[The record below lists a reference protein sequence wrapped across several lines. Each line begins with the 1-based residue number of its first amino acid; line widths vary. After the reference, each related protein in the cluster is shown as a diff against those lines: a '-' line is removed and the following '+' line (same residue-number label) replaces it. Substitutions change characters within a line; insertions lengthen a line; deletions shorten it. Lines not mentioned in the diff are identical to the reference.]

1 MEGRL
6 LLKDCTLLDGGRLRS
21 HQAVVVEGP
30 AVARVGP
37 DADEPVR
44 PGDWAVEAR
53 GRLLVPGRIDAHAL
67 LPGLEDARR
76 PPTPAEVEALSLGA
90 IAGALRAGTT
100 CGLAQLPSGGDAAV
114 NLAAQARAARK
125 LGFRLLSSLAA
136 EGIHGVAAHD
146 VNLAAVEGTR
156 MDPLVRH
163 GLGFADALS
172 ASDELLRVMG
182 RDLHRLAVPVQ
193 FRLADSDAQL
203 VEHFELHG
211 RRIVERLERHG
222 LLGPS
227 TIAAHARAIDGAEA
241 ALLANRSVLV
251 AWSPLDDLLGEL
263 HGFAAVWLPEHRVA
277 LGSGGVGG
285 LAAHWTAA
293 RTLAHRAA
301 RLGRLWAEERL
312 LELLGGVG
320 AADLLG
326 RLFGHPIGVVA
337 PGALADLVLLDQVPA
352 EDEPLEAVLH
362 RSVEVPV
369 AWTVV
374 HGRVVVREGQLLG
387 ADAVE
392 LLTEAAAAR
401 RALR

>member
-30 AVARVGP
+30 LVARVGP
-37 DADEPVR
+37 DASEPAR
-44 PGDWAVEAR
+44 PGDWAVDAR

-67 LPGLEDARR
+67 LPGLDSAARA
-76 PPTPAEVEALSLGA
+76 PTPAEVEALSLGA
-90 IAGALRAGTT
+90 MASALRAGTT
-100 CGLAQLPSGGDAAV
+100 CGLSQLPSGGDAATS
-114 NLAAQARAARK
+114 LAAQARVARK

-146 VNLAAVEGTR
+146 VNLAAVEATR
-156 MDPLVRH
+156 ADPLVRH

-172 ASDELLRVMG
+172 ASDELLRVAG
-182 RDLHRLAVPVQ
+182 RDLHRLGAPVQ
-193 FRLADSDAQL
+193 FRLAESDEQL

-222 LLGPS
+222 LLGAS

-241 ALLANRSVLV
+241 ALLASRSVLV
-251 AWSPLDDLLGEL
+251 SWSPLADLLGEL
-263 HGFAAVWLPEHRVA
+263 HGFAAVGLPAHRVA
-277 LGSGGVGG
+277 RGWGGVGG
-285 LAAHWTAA
+285 LAAQWTAA

-320 AADLLG
+320 AADLLS
-326 RLFGHPIGVVA
+326 RLFGHPLGAVA
-337 PGALADLVLLDQVPA
+337 PEALADLVLLDQVPA
-352 EDEPLEAVLH
+352 EDDPVEAVLH
-362 RSVEVPV
+362 RSVEAPV

-401 RALR
+401 HALR

>member
-1 MEGRL
+1 
-6 LLKDCTLLDGGRLRS
+6 LRS

-30 AVARVGP
+30 LVARVGP
-37 DADEPVR
+37 DASEPVR
-44 PGDWAVEAR
+44 PGDWAVDAR

-67 LPGLEDARR
+67 LPGLDSAARA
-76 PPTPAEVEALSLGA
+76 PTPAEVEALSLGA
-90 IAGALRAGTT
+90 IGSALRAGTT
-100 CGLAQLPSGGDAAV
+100 CGLSQLPSGGDAAT
-114 NLAAQARAARK
+114 NLAAQARVARK

-146 VNLAAVEGTR
+146 VNLAAVEATR
-156 MDPLVRH
+156 GDPLVRH

-172 ASDELLRVMG
+172 ASDELLRVAG
-182 RDLHRLAVPVQ
+182 RDLHRLGAPVQ
-193 FRLADSDAQL
+193 FRLAESDEQL

-222 LLGPS
+222 LLGAS

-241 ALLANRSVLV
+241 ALLASRSVLV
-251 AWSPLDDLLGEL
+251 SWSPLADLLGEL

-285 LAAHWTAA
+285 LAAQWTAA

-320 AADLLG
+320 AADLLS
-326 RLFGHPIGVVA
+326 RLFGHPLGAVA
-337 PGALADLVLLDQVPA
+337 PEALADLVLIDQVPA
-352 EDEPLEAVLH
+352 EDDPVEAVLH
-362 RSVEVPV
+362 RSAEAPV

-401 RALR
+401 HALR